1 MSLRSAFAVTLGA
14 STLSGLTSLDVQNN
28 PAVDNETGIG
38 SPYPQFVV
46 VTGIQPRIPFAS
58 RAVAAVL
65 GVTGSDG
72 APISTANKLAA
83 YFAKIGDNG
92 LVETGAVHTQYIAER
107 GLLLPRRLSVEHQR
121 YATIDVEALLYSLD
135 GAAHPLA
142 VSHILALPTIARD
155 NIRHTIKSVV
165 IGNGDVEIDLGCVTR
180 VEVNFGS
187 QARTVGCS
195 SDVYDSH
202 LVQDSVQPTISVT
215 GITPGILSND
225 LLEGILADHAETVIT
240 LRQYDV
246 SGVGFVADDDIV
258 ITAHGLAVLESH
270 SGQGSRESSVTL
282 NVTCAWDGTNKPIL
296 ITT

>member
-1 MSLRSAFAVTLGA
+1 MSLRSAYAVTHG
-14 STLSGLTSLDVQNN
+14 STTLSGLTSLDVQNN
-28 PAVDNETGIG
+28 AQVENETGIG
-38 SPYPQFVV
+38 SPYPQFAV
-46 VTGIQPRIPFAS
+46 VTGAQPRIPFAT
-58 RAVAAVL
+58 RAVATVL
-65 GVTGSDG
+65 AVTGSDG
-72 APISTANKLAA
+72 APITTANKLAA
-83 YFAKIGDNG
+83 YFAMIGDNG
-92 LVETGAVHTQYIAER
+92 LVAPGEVHTQYIAER
-107 GLLLPRRLSVEHQR
+107 GLLIPRRLSVEHQR
-121 YATIDVEALLYSLD
+121 SATLDLEALLYSPD

-142 VSHILALPTIARD
+142 ISHTLALPTIARD

-165 IGNGDVEIDLGCVTR
+165 IGNGDVEINLGCVTR

-202 LVQDSVQPTISVT
+202 LVQDSVQPTISIT
-215 GITPGILSND
+215 GITPGIVSND

-240 LRQYDV
+240 LRQYDE
-246 SGVGFVADDDIV
+246 SGVGFAAEEDVV

-282 NVTCAWDGTNKPIL
+282 NVTCAWDGTNKPIV